1 MIFKYINIC
10 WTLNVF
16 NDATFLFFMF
26 NFQLYVEAMLCLPGS
41 VTTRLRNCPDVSSE
55 ILSLLPKRWLQ
66 NVFLRLQMLKQSLE
80 HWSLAQ
86 AGTLS
91 SSHLIPD
98 VKVNTYTCNLNI
110 WHDCRNVDIIRY
122 DTNKFE
128 PRRGLQKCLMS
139 PFYSGDKQ
147 PNLQLQFWLNWK

>member
-1 MIFKYINIC
+1 M
-10 WTLNVF
+10 F

-26 NFQLYVEAMLCLPGS
+26 NFQLYVEAMLCLPVS
-41 VTTRLRNCPDVSSE
+41 VRTRLRNCPDVSSE

-66 NVFLRLQMLKQSLE
+66 NVFSRLQMLKQSLE

-86 AGTLS
+86 AGTFS

-110 WHDCRNVDIIRY
+110 
-122 DTNKFE
+122 
-128 PRRGLQKCLMS
+128 
-139 PFYSGDKQ
+139 
-147 PNLQLQFWLNWK
+147 